1 MKSYWASRFAAVI
14 ALCLLAVNAA
24 TAAPQDAVM
33 NKEGYW
39 GIDVDGSACA
49 ASMTLQGGA
58 VFLLRGED
66 GDVSVALFTRSAMPR
81 GKTLGL
87 DIDGRVIELPAS
99 FVEERTAVYLDGA
112 LEPSALASLMAA
124 RQMRVLV
131 DGRVVA
137 AMTLEGTGLAGAVDG
152 LVACS
157 RGQAGWW
164 GKGVQ
169 AAAAEAPASQDAPA
183 FVYNREGVWGITVR
197 EDPRV
202 CIAQAAVG
210 DRNLQFLAVRNV
222 VGIGVASPG
231 GPLPKG
237 RKGLIETD
245 TQRIAFG
252 VNRDPDDYMTSDDPL
267 SAEALE
273 SLRSAAWL
281 RVTVGGRAVIE
292 ADLQGSGFADLLPA
306 VAACSRGEKGWWDG
320 AAANETR

>member
-1 MKSYWASRFAAVI
+1 MKLCWVGRFAAVI
-14 ALCLLAVNAA
+14 ASCLFVVSSAV
-24 TAAPQDAVM
+24 AAPQDAVM

-49 ASMTLQGGA
+49 ASMTLQGGS
-58 VFLLRGED
+58 VFLLRGEG
-66 GDVSVALFTRSAMPR
+66 GDVSLALFAKSAMPK

-99 FVEERTAVYLDGA
+99 FVEGRTTVYLDGA
-112 LEPSALASLMAA
+112 LEPSALAGLMGA
-124 RQMRVLV
+124 RQMQVLI
-131 DGRVVA
+131 DGRAVA
-137 AMTLEGTGLAGAVDG
+137 AMSLEGTGLSGVIDG

-157 RGQAGWW
+157 KGQAGWW

-169 AAAAEAPASQDAPA
+169 AEVAGAPAPQDASG
-183 FVYNREGVWGITVR
+183 FVYNREGVWAIAVR

-210 DRNLQFLAVRNV
+210 DRDLQFLAVGNV
-222 VGIGVASPG
+222 VGVGVVSSG
-231 GPLPKG
+231 GSLPKS

-245 TQRIAFG
+245 TQRIAFS
-252 VNRDPDDYMTSDDPL
+252 VNRGSDTYITSDDPL

-273 SLRSAAWL
+273 ALRSATWL
-281 RVTVGGRAVIE
+281 KVLVGGRAVIE

-306 VAACSRGEKGWWDG
+306 VVACSRSEKGWWDG
-320 AAANETR
+320 AQANEAR